1 MVMFC
6 TPSFE
11 SLESRRLLTGASV
24 SHGVLH
30 VDGARPVGNTI
41 IVNNSVDGKNVDVSI
56 SWTTLL
62 HVKKTFTA
70 SFPKS
75 IGFKRIDVTGG
86 DHGDLINVGLT
97 NGALGVRVRVDGRG
111 GSDII
116 NTGEEADVIWAGR
129 GNDVVNAGKGND
141 LIFGGLGDDNLN
153 GDDGNDTAWGGSG
166 ADTVNGG
173 AGDDKL
179 GGVLGH
185 NTLIGGAGK
194 DTFVVRSLA
203 DNPVNDFNAAED
215 VLVTRDVKSD
225 ADA

>member
-1 MVMFC
+1 MFC
-6 TPSFE
+6 APSLE

-24 SHGVLH
+24 SHSVLN
-30 VDGARPVGNTI
+30 VVGAQPVGNVVT
-41 IVNNSVDGKNVDVSI
+41 VNNSVDGKNVDVSI

-62 HVKKTFTA
+62 NVKKTFSA

-75 IGFKRIDVTGG
+75 IGFKRIDVKGG
-86 DHGDLINVGLT
+86 QGSDLINVGLI
-97 NGALGVRVRVDGRG
+97 NGSLGLHTRVDAGRG
-111 GSDII
+111 NDVV

-141 LIFGGLGDDNLN
+141 LIFGGLGNDNLN
-153 GDDGNDTAWGGSG
+153 GDDGNDTAWGGNG
-166 ADTVNGG
+166 NDTVNGG

-185 NTLIGGAGK
+185 NTLVGGAGK

-215 VLVTRDVKSD
+215 VLVIRDMKSD

>member
-1 MVMFC
+1 MFC
-6 TPSFE
+6 APSIE
-11 SLESRRLLTGASV
+11 TLESRRLLTGASV

-62 HVKKTFTA
+62 HVNKTFTA

-86 DHGDLINVGLT
+86 DKGDLINVGLT
-97 NGALGVRVRVDGRG
+97 NGALGVRVRVNGRG

-116 NTGEEADVIWAGR
+116 NTGEEADVIWAGY

-141 LIFGGLGDDNLN
+141 LIFGGPGNDNLN
-153 GDDGNDTAWGGSG
+153 GDDGNDTAWGGNG
-166 ADTVNGG
+166 NDTVNGG

-203 DNPVNDFNAAED
+203 DNPVNDFNPAED
-215 VLVTRDVKSD
+215 VLVTRDMKSD
-225 ADA
+225 ADL